1 MAIKPVEKIWMN
13 GEFVNWADA
22 NIHVLSHVVHY
33 GSSWFEGIRCY
44 NTSKGPAIFRLD
56 KHLER
61 LYDSV
66 KIYHAE
72 IPYTRQ
78 QLETAI
84 LETIRINKMKSC
96 YIRPIVY
103 RGYGDVGVNPL
114 NNPVDVAIAVWEWG
128 KYLGDEALAKGIDVC
143 VSSWTRPA
151 PNTLP
156 TIAKAGGNYL
166 NSQLIKIEAL
176 KAGFSE
182 GIALDVFGYVSEGS
196 GENIFMVKNGDVYT
210 PPFTSSI
217 LAGVTRSSVMTFVK
231 EKGYR
236 LIEAPVSRE
245 LLTIA
250 DELFFTGTAAEI
262 TPIRSVDRMQVGTG
276 TPGPITK
283 LVQEAFFDVVKNG
296 NDTHGW
302 LKFVFND

>member
-1 MAIKPVEKIWMN
+1 MPVKPVAKIWMN
-13 GEFVNWADA
+13 GKLINWNDA
-22 NIHVLSHVVHY
+22 HIHILSHVIHY

-44 NTSKGPAIFRLD
+44 DTKKGPAIFRLD

-78 QLETAI
+78 ELESAI
-84 LETIRINKMKSC
+84 LETIAVNKMRSC

-128 KYLGDEALAKGIDVC
+128 TYLGADALSKGIDVC

-166 NSQLIKIEAL
+166 NSQLIKMEAL
-176 KAGFSE
+176 KAGYAE
-182 GIALDVFGYVSEGS
+182 GIALDTHGHVSEGS
-196 GENIFMVKNGDVYT
+196 GENVFMIKNGDVYT

-217 LAGVTRSSVMTFVK
+217 LAGITRSSAMTLLR
-231 EKGYR
+231 EAGYR
-236 LIEAPVSRE
+236 VQEIAVSRE
-245 LLTIA
+245 MLSIA
-250 DELFFTGTAAEI
+250 DEIFFTGTAAEI
-262 TPIRSVDRMQVGTG
+262 TPIRSVDRLLIGSG
-276 TPGPITK
+276 GIGPITK
-283 LVQEAFFDVVKNG
+283 VVQTAFFDIVKNG

-302 LKFVFND
+302 LKFINHD

>member
-1 MAIKPVEKIWMN
+1 MAIKPVDKIWMN
-13 GEFVNWADA
+13 GKFVPWADA

-44 NTSKGPAIFRLD
+44 NTKRGPAIFRLD

-72 IPYTRQ
+72 IPYTRAQ
-78 QLETAI
+78 FEAAI
-84 LETIRINKMKSC
+84 LETVRINKMKSC
-96 YIRPIVY
+96 YIRPIVF

-114 NNPVDVAIAVWEWG
+114 NNPVEVAIAVWEWG
-128 KYLGDEALAKGIDVC
+128 KYLGEEALAKGIDVC

-182 GIALDVFGYVSEGS
+182 GIALDVSGFVSEGS

-217 LAGVTRSSVMTFVK
+217 LAGITRSTVMTLLR
-231 EKGYR
+231 ESGHR
-236 LIEAPVSRE
+236 LIEGAVSRE
-245 LLTIA
+245 MLIIA
-250 DELFFTGTAAEI
+250 DELFLTGTAAEI
-262 TPIRSVDRMQVGTG
+262 TPIRSVDRLPVGDG
-276 TPGPITK
+276 KPGPITK
-283 LVQEAFFDVVKNG
+283 LVQERFFDVVQNG
-296 NDTHGW
+296 NDPHGW
-302 LKFVFND
+302 LKFVSND

>member
-1 MAIKPVEKIWMN
+1 MAIKPVDKIWMN
-13 GEFVNWADA
+13 GKMVNWADA

-44 NTSKGPAIFRLD
+44 NTQKGPAIFRLD

-61 LYDSV
+61 LFDSV

-72 IPYTRQ
+72 IPFDRAE
-78 QLETAI
+78 LEEAI
-84 LETIRINKMKSC
+84 LETIRVNKMKSC

-128 KYLGDEALAKGIDVC
+128 TYLGAEALEKGIDCC

-156 TIAKAGGNYL
+156 TISKAGGNYL
-166 NSQLIKIEAL
+166 NAQLIKVEAI
-176 KAGFSE
+176 KAGFTE
-182 GIALDVFGYVSEGS
+182 GIALDVFGFVSEGS

-217 LAGVTRSSVMTFVK
+217 LPGVTRSTVMTILK

-236 LIEAPVSRE
+236 MIDGPVSRE
-245 LLTIA
+245 MLTIA
-250 DELFFTGTAAEI
+250 DELFFTGTAAEV
-262 TPIRSVDRMQVGTG
+262 TPIRSVDRYPIGDG
-276 TPGPITK
+276 KPGPITK
-283 LVQEAFFDVVKNG
+283 AVQTGFFDIVKNG

>member
-1 MAIKPVEKIWMN
+1 MPIKPVEKIWMN
-13 GEFVNWADA
+13 GKLVNWNDA

-33 GSSWFEGIRCY
+33 GSGWFEGIRCY
-44 NTSKGPAIFRLD
+44 ATKKGPAIFRLD

-61 LYDSV
+61 LYDST
-66 KIYHAE
+66 KIYHAD
-72 IPYTRQ
+72 IPYTKD
-78 QLETAI
+78 QLEKAI
-84 LETIRINKMKSC
+84 IETIHANKLKAC

-128 KYLGDEALAKGIDVC
+128 KYLGDEALTKGIDVC

-156 TIAKAGGNYL
+156 TIAKSAGNYL
-166 NSQLIKIEAL
+166 NAQLIKIEAI
-176 KAGFSE
+176 KAGYTE

-196 GENIFMVKNGDVYT
+196 GENIFLIKNGDVYT
-210 PPFTSSI
+210 PPITSCI
-217 LAGVTRSSVMTFVK
+217 LPGITRNSVMTLLR
-231 EKGYR
+231 EAGYR
-236 LIEAPVSRE
+236 VIEAPVTRE

-262 TPIRSVDRMQVGTG
+262 TPIRSVDGFPIGNGQ
-276 TPGPITK
+276 PGPITK
-283 LVQEAFFDVVKNG
+283 EAQEYFFDIVQNG
-296 NDTHGW
+296 NDKHGW
-302 LKFVFND
+302 LKFIAD

>member
-1 MAIKPVEKIWMN
+1 MI
-13 GEFVNWADA
+13 
-22 NIHVLSHVVHY
+22 
-33 GSSWFEGIRCY
+33 
-44 NTSKGPAIFRLD
+44 
-56 KHLER
+56 
-61 LYDSV
+61 DSAKV
-66 KIYHAE
+66 YRME
-72 IPYTRQ
+72 IPYSIDELADAM
-78 QLETAI
+78 LE
-84 LETIRINKMKSC
+84 LVRVNKMKSC

-182 GIALDVFGYVSEGS
+182 GIALDVFGFVSEGS

-245 LLTIA
+245 LLSIA

-262 TPIRSVDRMQVGTG
+262 TPIRSVDRMQVGTE

-283 LVQEAFFDVVKNG
+283 LVQQTFFDVVRNG

>member
-1 MAIKPVEKIWMN
+1 MPVQPVEKIWMN
-13 GEFVNWADA
+13 GKLVKWADA

-44 NTSKGPAIFRLD
+44 NTKKGSAIFRLD

-66 KIYHAE
+66 KIYQAE
-72 IPYTRQ
+72 IPYTKHE
-78 QLETAI
+78 LEQAI
-84 LETIRINKMKSC
+84 LETISVNKMAAC

-114 NNPVDVAIAVWEWG
+114 NNPVDVAIAVWNWG
-128 KYLGDEALAKGIDVC
+128 SYLGADALSRGIDVC

-156 TIAKAGGNYL
+156 TVAKAGGNYL
-166 NSQLIKIEAL
+166 NSQLIKMEAI
-176 KAGFSE
+176 KGGFSE
-182 GIALDVFGYVSEGS
+182 GIALDIFGSVSEGS

-217 LAGVTRSSVMTFVK
+217 LPGITRSSVITILK
-231 EKGYR
+231 ELGYR
-236 LIEAPVSRE
+236 VQEAPVARE
-245 LLTIA
+245 MLTIA
-250 DELFFTGTAAEI
+250 DELFFTGTAAEV
-262 TPIRSVDRMQVGTG
+262 TPIRSVDRIIVGDG
-276 TPGPITK
+276 NIGPITQE
-283 LVQEAFFDVVKNG
+283 VQKQFFDVVKNG
-296 NDTHGW
+296 NDTHNW
-302 LKFVFND
+302 LKFLGD